1 MKINNSLSKILF
13 YLAYGLW
20 ISAYLIGY
28 TMYPITYPIIG
39 SIATILT
46 WLSIGIL
53 FIKLLTDRYFSY
65 RTILLAIAIVV
76 FLAIVGY
83 SSGQLP
89 KMLFFGLILVASK
102 NINLK
107 KVLKL
112 HAYLLIGT
120 LAITYLGVKL
130 DIIQNISHVARG
142 GEFIRKYVGFR
153 FPTFGANTIFH
164 LICIWGYVR
173 GKLIKYWE
181 ILLLAIINYYYFTQT
196 DTKSAYYL
204 AMGYLILILVVKIFR
219 IEKLPK
225 LIVSIIEQWSIP
237 VVALVSVLLIQG
249 YAQRNSFNIALNE
262 LLTGR
267 LQLGLKAIRNYGMSL
282 FGNRIVWNTYDLY
295 GRSQGEYLYVDASFL
310 NILLQFG
317 ILFLTTLI
325 FSYWMLFKRNPYS
338 NIYYSISFFGIVVHS
353 MWDPQFL
360 ELWFNPFLLFIS
372 VLVSQSSED
381 IEIAKL
387 ESCA

>member
-1 MKINNSLSKILF
+1 MKNNNSLSKILF
-13 YLAYGLW
+13 FLAYGLW
-20 ISAYLIGY
+20 VSAYLLGY
-28 TMYPITYPIIG
+28 TMYPLTYTIIG

-46 WLSIGIL
+46 WVSTGIL
-53 FIKLLTDRYFSY
+53 FVKIVIDRYFSY
-65 RTILLAIAIVV
+65 RTILLTIIIIA
-76 FLAIVGY
+76 LLPIVGY
-83 SSGQLP
+83 NSGQLP
-89 KMLFFGLILVASK
+89 KMLFFGLILIGSK
-102 NINLK
+102 NVNLK

-112 HAYLLIGT
+112 HAYLLMGT
-120 LAITYLGVKL
+120 LVITYLGIKL
-130 DIIQNISHVARG
+130 DIIQNISHVGRG

-153 FPTFGANTIFH
+153 FTTFGANTIFH

-181 ILLLAIINYYYFTQT
+181 ILLLAIVNYYYYTQT

-204 AMGYLILILVVKIFR
+204 ALLYLVLILIIKVFR

-225 LIVSIIEQWSIP
+225 VIVSMMEQWSIP
-237 VVALVSVLLIQG
+237 VIALVSILLTQS

-267 LQLGLKAIRNYGMSL
+267 LYLGLKAIRSYGISL
-282 FGNRIVWNTYDLY
+282 FGNNIVWNTYDLY
-295 GRSQGEYLYVDASFL
+295 GRAQGEYLYVDASFL

-317 ILFLTTLI
+317 ILFLITLI

-338 NIYYSISFFGIVVHS
+338 NIYYSISFFVIVVHS